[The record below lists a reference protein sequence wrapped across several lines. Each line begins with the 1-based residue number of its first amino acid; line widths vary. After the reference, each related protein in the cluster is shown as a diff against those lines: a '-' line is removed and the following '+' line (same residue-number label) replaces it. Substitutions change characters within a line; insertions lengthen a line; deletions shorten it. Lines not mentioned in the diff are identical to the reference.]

1 MFSDAMLLAVF
12 FTGLLGGVHCAG
24 MCGGIV
30 GALSM
35 LGGRAKSVA
44 EVRPATVPVN
54 WMSKQQFSTISVPT
68 AAPTVQVRNAD
79 SLWARAFTP
88 LYYNIGRISMYTAL
102 GIFAGSVGSLS
113 FFFEQALPV
122 QQAAYFISSILLI
135 MIGAYL
141 VGVRWVVS
149 ALESLGQPFW
159 RRIKPLATARLRQT
173 GPLNLVLTGALWG
186 LVPCGMLYGV
196 LSIALFSG
204 SGIRGGLLMLAF
216 GLGTLPNL
224 MLLGVAGDAVKRVTG
239 RRWVRQL
246 AGAIIVG
253 FGLLGLLRIN
263 AVVET
268 VNGVPI
274 LRELCRALN

>member
-35 LGGRAKSVA
+35 LGQRAQSVA
-44 EVRPATVPVN
+44 DMRPVTFPITWVN
-54 WMSKQQFSTISVPT
+54 NQQIPSIV
-68 AAPTVQVRNAD
+68 APIIPVRNVD
-79 SLWARAFTP
+79 SLWVRALTP
-88 LYYNIGRISMYTAL
+88 LYYNIGRISMYTVL
-102 GIFAGSVGSLS
+102 GILAGSAGSLS
-113 FFFEQALPV
+113 FFFEQALPI
-122 QQAAYFISSILLI
+122 QQFAYLISSMLLI

-141 VGVRWVVS
+141 VGVRWVVT
-149 ALESLGQPFW
+149 ALETLGQPFW
-159 RRIKPLATARLRQT
+159 RRIKPIATARLRQT
-173 GPLNLVLTGALWG
+173 GPLNLILTGALWG

-196 LSIALFSG
+196 LSMALFSG

-224 MLLGVAGDAVKRVTG
+224 MMLGVAGDAMKRLTG

-253 FGLLGLLRIN
+253 FGVLGLFRIN
-263 AVVET
+263 LVIET
-268 VNGVPI
+268 VNGVPL
-274 LRELCRALN
+274 LRELCRVIN